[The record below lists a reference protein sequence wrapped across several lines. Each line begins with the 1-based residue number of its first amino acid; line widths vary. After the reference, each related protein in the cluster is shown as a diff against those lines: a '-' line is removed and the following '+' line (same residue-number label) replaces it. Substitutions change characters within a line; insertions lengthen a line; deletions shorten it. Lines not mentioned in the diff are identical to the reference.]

1 MQLALDLGPNLSSTW
16 AHERRWHGPAAA
28 LMVHVAVAMLCLS
41 WPAAQP
47 PALDDQVIE
56 LVLAPQPQSETFQPE
71 VKAAPP
77 PPTPVA
83 EPAPVKPVT
92 VKPAPIKPTA
102 GKPAATK
109 PSVIAKAA
117 PVPADTSIAEPT
129 PAAAAANTTSAPGT
143 EATAAPASTTH
154 TSTAPP
160 VAAQGEADLKPNPT
174 ESPRPFYPRAARQR
188 GWQGVVTVL
197 VHVAENGMPLEV
209 AVKESSG
216 HSVLDE
222 AAVDAVKRW
231 RFTPARHGGRPV
243 TAAVE
248 VPVRFS
254 LEG

>member
-56 LVLAPQPQSETFQPE
+56 LVLAPQSQPE

-77 PPTPVA
+77 PPTPVT

-92 VKPAPIKPTA
+92 VKPAPIKPAA

-109 PSVIAKAA
+109 PAVIAKAA
-117 PVPADTSIAEPT
+117 PVPADTSIAEPA
-129 PAAAAANTTSAPGT
+129 PAAAANTTSAPGT
-143 EATAAPASTTH
+143 EAAAAPASTTH